1 MKKTIPTLSEATKIV
16 YRTHYSGTDSAKNFL
31 TAMNHNIQAIGDLP
45 VNKITTPVINKMM
58 DYLLIKLKN
67 SRAVVNTKRGY
78 LKIVLERMIDD
89 GHIKEVKLPKRHR
102 VKKQKVEYLTQDM
115 EEELLSYIRDKSFGE
130 DKEIY
135 HQAFYIISCLIDL
148 GCRVSELLGLEKRY
162 VDFDNN
168 QINFNER
175 KNDNAVA
182 VPMTNRV
189 KEYMK
194 LYCYDKKDFD
204 RVFNLSYDKLNSI
217 WQEARRDLG
226 YKDKKFYTIHLCRHT
241 CASRLVQ
248 RGVPILLVKDWLGH
262 EDIKTTMIYAH
273 LLPKA
278 LHSVVDVLNDSDNKS
293 QDIFTPDTK
302 KAIKYINSMHST
314 KLFIDRRS

>member
-16 YRTHYSGTDSAKNFL
+16 YRTHYNGTDSAKNFL

-89 GHIKEVKLPKRHR
+89 GYIKEIKLPKRHR
-102 VKKQKVEYLTQDM
+102 VKKRKVEYLTKDM
-115 EEELLSYIRDKSFGE
+115 ELELVGYLIVNHY
-130 DKEIY
+130 KEAKDIVT
-135 HQAFYIISCLIDL
+135 CLIDL
-148 GCRVSELLGLEKRY
+148 GCRVNELLNLEKRFI
-162 VDFDNN
+162 DFDNN

-182 VPMTNRV
+182 VPMTDRV
-189 KEYMK
+189 QTIMKKYYNKKEI
-194 LYCYDKKDFD
+194 KDFD
-204 RVFNLSYDKLNSI
+204 KVFNLNYTQLNTV
-217 WQEARRDLG
+217 WQKARKDLG
-226 YKDKKFYTIHLCRHT
+226 YADKKFYTIHLCRHT

-273 LLPKA
+273 LQPRA
-278 LHSVVDVLNDSDNKS
+278 LHSIVEVLN
-293 QDIFTPDTK
+293 
-302 KAIKYINSMHST
+302 
-314 KLFIDRRS
+314 